1 MFNAGRGTREKIERR
16 NMTGEGN
23 NLKREA
29 KIGVYVLFGPDYAQ
43 VSTHCFVCPIAEQEG
58 AYVVYTG

>member
-1 MFNAGRGTREKIERR
+1 MFNAGRGTPVEDRKKKYD
-16 NMTGEGN
+16 GGN

-29 KIGVYVLFGPDYAQ
+29 KIGYVLFGPDYAQ